1 MYSREVARR
10 VFLEELRRSDLSF
23 REGDDSQYAPQYLLT
38 PTGARCNRV
47 FVVGTLID
55 RDDIG
60 EEVEYWRGR
69 LADPTGSILIYAG
82 QYQPEASRVLAE
94 IEIPAFVAV
103 VGKPSVYET
112 EDGKKITSIRA
123 EAIQKVDLD
132 TRNKWIMEAARR
144 TLERLELMRSIDV
157 PHNTDFQPGTM
168 YHPEATT
175 LEDCKKAMGHY
186 STKIEEY
193 RQMVLT
199 ALNAIKKELE
209 IEEEPPA
216 MAPVE
221 TEAPVDAGK
230 PLGEEEML
238 DSKLAPTATR
248 GSDNSRLSQE
258 ASTVSKLVEAR
269 RDVSTESRH
278 HPARGKTPVD
288 YETDTETELHRPD
301 AYTRPQPSRRK
312 QTGSKRISSLID
324 LDDDDIEE
332 IDI

>member
-1 MYSREVARR
+1 MMYSREVARR
-10 VFLEELRRSDLSF
+10 VFLEELRKSDLSF

-47 FVVGTLID
+47 FVVGTLIE

-82 QYQPEASRVLAE
+82 QYQPEASRALAE

-132 TRNKWIMEAARR
+132 TRNKWIIEAARR

-157 PHNTDFQPGTM
+157 PTSTDFQPGTV

-175 LEDCKKAMGHY
+175 VEDCRRARVHY
-186 STKIEEY
+186 STNIEEY

-199 ALNAIKKELE
+199 ALNVIRNEQAIEKVVPDEAQMVPE
-209 IEEEPPA
+209 VRETSEPS
-216 MAPVE
+216 V
-221 TEAPVDAGK
+221 
-230 PLGEEEML
+230 GEEIL
-238 DSKLAPTATR
+238 
-248 GSDNSRLSQE
+248 GSRLSRE
-258 ASTVSKLVEAR
+258 
-269 RDVSTESRH
+269 VSTESKH
-278 HPARGKTPVD
+278 LPVRRNVPPD
-288 YETDTETELHRPD
+288 YEVGAGTESREPD

-312 QTGSKRISSLID
+312 QTGSKRISSLVD
-324 LDDDDIEE
+324 LEDDDIEE

>member
-1 MYSREVARR
+1 MMYSREVARR
-10 VFLEELRRSDLSF
+10 VFLEELRKSDLSF

-47 FVVGTLID
+47 FVVGTLIE

-82 QYQPEASRVLAE
+82 QYQPEAARALAE

-132 TRNKWIMEAARR
+132 TRNKWLIEAARR

-157 PHNTDFQPGTM
+157 PESTDFQPGTV
-168 YHPEATT
+168 YHPEVATV
-175 LEDCKKAMGHY
+175 EDCRRAIVHY
-186 STKIEEY
+186 STNIEEFK
-193 RQMVLT
+193 QMVIT
-199 ALNAIKKELE
+199 ALRAIRNEQP
-209 IEEEPPA
+209 IESLA
-216 MAPVE
+216 
-221 TEAPVDAGK
+221 EAHVGPEV
-230 PLGEEEML
+230 
-238 DSKLAPTATR
+238 R
-248 GSDNSRLSQE
+248 VE
-258 ASTVSKLVEAR
+258 ASSPGVGMQDHSVPGKL
-269 RDVSTESRH
+269 
-278 HPARGKTPVD
+278 PLD
-288 YETDTETELHRPD
+288 YEGTETKYQESD
-301 AYTRPQPSRRK
+301 AYTKPQPGRRR

-324 LDDDDIEE
+324 LENDDIEE
-332 IDI
+332 IDL

>member
-1 MYSREVARR
+1 M
-10 VFLEELRRSDLSF
+10 EELRRSDLSF

-47 FVVGTLID
+47 FVVGTLIE

-82 QYQPEASRVLAE
+82 QYQPEASRALAE

-132 TRNKWIMEAARR
+132 TRNKWIIEAARR

-157 PHNTDFQPGTM
+157 PQSTDFQPGTV

-175 LEDCKKAMGHY
+175 VEDCRRARVHY
-186 STKIEEY
+186 STNIEEY

-199 ALNAIKKELE
+199 ALNAIRNERA
-209 IEEEPPA
+209 IEEVVPDEAHVAPEVRETIEPS
-216 MAPVE
+216 
-221 TEAPVDAGK
+221 AG
-230 PLGEEEML
+230 EEML
-238 DSKLAPTATR
+238 DSRLR
-248 GSDNSRLSQE
+248 GE
-258 ASTVSKLVEAR
+258 ASTESKHLPV
-269 RDVSTESRH
+269 
-278 HPARGKTPVD
+278 RGKVPVD
-288 YETDTETELHRPD
+288 YEVDTGTESREPD
-301 AYTRPQPSRRK
+301 AYTRPQPVRRK
-312 QTGSKRISSLID
+312 QTGSKRISSLVD
-324 LDDDDIEE
+324 LEDDDIEE

>member
-10 VFLEELRRSDLSF
+10 VFLAELKRSDLSF

-47 FVVGTLID
+47 FVVGTLIE

-82 QYQPEASRVLAE
+82 QYQPEASRALAE

-132 TRNKWIMEAARR
+132 TRNKWVIEAARR

-157 PHNTDFQPGTM
+157 PQSTDFQPGTM

-175 LEDCKKAMGHY
+175 VEDCRKARGHY
-186 STKIEEY
+186 STNIEEY

-199 ALNAIKKELE
+199 ALRAIRNEQE
-209 IEEEPPA
+209 VEESIPAVAHVEPEVAVKPTA
-216 MAPVE
+216 E
-221 TEAPVDAGK
+221 TRK
-230 PLGEEEML
+230 PGGLGEIQDL
-238 DSKLAPTATR
+238 P
-248 GSDNSRLSQE
+248 
-258 ASTVSKLVEAR
+258 VSGKADHKA
-269 RDVSTESRH
+269 DVGTESH
-278 HPARGKTPVD
+278 K
-288 YETDTETELHRPD
+288 PD
-301 AYTRPQPSRRK
+301 AYTRPQPGRKK
-312 QTGSKRISSLID
+312 QTGSKRISSLVD
-324 LDDDDIEE
+324 LENDDIEE
-332 IDI
+332 IDL

>member
-82 QYQPEASRVLAE
+82 QYQPEASRALAE

-123 EAIQKVDLD
+123 EAVQKVDLD
-132 TRNKWIMEAARR
+132 TRNKWIVEAARR
-144 TLERLELMRSIDV
+144 TLERLELMRGIDL
-157 PHNTDFQPGTM
+157 PQSTDFQPGTV
-168 YHPEATT
+168 YHPEATAV
-175 LEDCKKAMGHY
+175 EDCRKARGHY
-186 STKIEEY
+186 STNIDEY

-199 ALNAIKKELE
+199 ALSAIRKEQAV
-209 IEEEPPA
+209 EESV
-216 MAPVE
+216 PVE
-221 TEAPVDAGK
+221 AHMDEAPEAGK
-230 PLGEEEML
+230 RGEEMQDL
-238 DSKLAPTATR
+238 PVRRKMPADY
-248 GSDNSRLSQE
+248 E
-258 ASTVSKLVEAR
+258 AYAE
-269 RDVSTESRH
+269 TESH
-278 HPARGKTPVD
+278 K
-288 YETDTETELHRPD
+288 PD
-301 AYTRPQPSRRK
+301 AYTRPQPGRRK
-312 QTGSKRISSLID
+312 QTGSKRISSLVD
-324 LDDDDIEE
+324 LEDDDIEE

>member
-1 MYSREVARR
+1 MMYSREVARR

-199 ALNAIKKELE
+199 ALNAIRKEQE
-209 IEEEPPA
+209 IEEVTPA

-221 TEAPVDAGK
+221 TEVPADAGK

-238 DSKLAPTATR
+238 DSQLAPTAPR
-248 GSDNSRLSQE
+248 GSDSRLSQE
-258 ASTVSKLVEAR
+258 VSTESKLVEAR
-269 RDVSTESRH
+269 RDVSRGSMH
-278 HPARGKTPVD
+278 HPARGKTPVE
-288 YETDTETELHRPD
+288 YEKDTETELHRP
-301 AYTRPQPSRRK
+301 YTRPQPSRRK

-324 LDDDDIEE
+324 LDDDDVEE

>member
-10 VFLEELRRSDLSF
+10 VFLAELKRSDLSF
-23 REGDDSQYAPQYLLT
+23 REGDDSQYAPQYILT

-82 QYQPEASRVLAE
+82 QYQPEASRALAE

-132 TRNKWIMEAARR
+132 TRNRWILEAARR
-144 TLERLELMRSIDV
+144 TIERLELMRSIDV
-157 PHNTDFQPGTM
+157 PQSTGFQPGTA

-175 LEDCKKAMGHY
+175 VEDCRKAIGHY
-186 STKIEEY
+186 STDLEEY

-199 ALNAIKKELE
+199 ALGAIRKERE
-209 IEEEPPA
+209 IEETIPA
-216 MAPVE
+216 GARVE
-221 TEAPVDAGK
+221 TEAIPETGKPVGGDEMRRKMPVDHEAYTDIESHE
-230 PLGEEEML
+230 PDSSL
-238 DSKLAPTATR
+238 DYVERAPPTA
-248 GSDNSRLSQE
+248 
-258 ASTVSKLVEAR
+258 
-269 RDVSTESRH
+269 
-278 HPARGKTPVD
+278 
-288 YETDTETELHRPD
+288 
-301 AYTRPQPSRRK
+301 YTKPQPSRRK
-312 QTGSKRISSLID
+312 QTGTKRISSLVD
-324 LDDDDIEE
+324 LEDDDIEE

>member
-1 MYSREVARR
+1 MMYSREVARR

-47 FVVGTLID
+47 FVVGTLIE

-82 QYQPEASRVLAE
+82 QYQPEASRALAE

-132 TRNKWIMEAARR
+132 TRNKWIIEAARR

-157 PHNTDFQPGTM
+157 PTSTDFQPGTV

-175 LEDCKKAMGHY
+175 VEDCRRARVHY
-186 STKIEEY
+186 STNIEEY

-199 ALNAIKKELE
+199 ALNAIRNEQA
-209 IEEEPPA
+209 IEEVVLDEAHVAPEVRETSEPS
-216 MAPVE
+216 
-221 TEAPVDAGK
+221 AG
-230 PLGEEEML
+230 EEML
-238 DSKLAPTATR
+238 
-248 GSDNSRLSQE
+248 GSRL
-258 ASTVSKLVEAR
+258 R
-269 RDVSTESRH
+269 REDSAALDTIERLRQSRSEPKH
-278 HPARGKTPVD
+278 LPLREKVPVD
-288 YETDTETELHRPD
+288 YEVGTGTESREPD
-301 AYTRPQPSRRK
+301 QYTRPQPVRRK

-324 LDDDDIEE
+324 LEDDDIEE

>member
-10 VFLEELRRSDLSF
+10 VFLAELKRSDLSF

-47 FVVGTLID
+47 FVVGTLIE

-82 QYQPEASRVLAE
+82 QYQPEASRALAE

-132 TRNKWIMEAARR
+132 TRNKWIIEAARR

-157 PHNTDFQPGTM
+157 PQSTDFQPGTM

-175 LEDCKKAMGHY
+175 VEDCRKAMGHY
-186 STKIEEY
+186 STNIEEY

-199 ALNAIKKELE
+199 ALRAIRNEQEVEESTPAGASAVPEVRADTGTPSGLE
-209 IEEEPPA
+209 EIQDLQVSGKA
-216 MAPVE
+216 AYD
-221 TEAPVDAGK
+221 ADAG
-230 PLGEEEML
+230 
-238 DSKLAPTATR
+238 T
-248 GSDNSRLSQE
+248 GSRE
-258 ASTVSKLVEAR
+258 
-269 RDVSTESRH
+269 
-278 HPARGKTPVD
+278 
-288 YETDTETELHRPD
+288 PD
-301 AYTRPQPSRRK
+301 AYTRPQPGRRK

-324 LDDDDIEE
+324 LENDDIEE
-332 IDI
+332 IDL